1 MKNES
6 MERKQSSLTPVLIGT
21 DTKPYVSVKK
31 LRECLRNNDIR
42 NVALT
47 GPFGSGK
54 SSVIK
59 TLMSEEAENYHFLEI
74 SLATLDAIK
83 HKGSKSDK
91 RKGTGNGQEELS
103 KRIEIGILQQLVY
116 REKDTTLPYSRF
128 RRIHFFENDELT
140 QIVILTLLA
149 VLSIAIA
156 FEPSFMKIDTL
167 YEMFNFG
174 ETNIIFDFAAFFYLL
189 WFGWIFLHWL
199 FKKYW
204 GSKFSK
210 LNLMDGEIEVKESGS
225 IFNEHLEEIIYFF
238 QSTDYDVVVLE
249 DLDRF
254 DNSLIFLKL
263 RELNYLL
270 RQSKVINRKIVFIYS
285 VRDDLFSDASRTKFF
300 DYIIPVV
307 PIMNV
312 SNAEELLK
320 DELQKI
326 GYTDIKDEDL
336 GDIAGF
342 IDDMRLLHNIVNEYQ
357 QYREQL
363 MGKSSKLD
371 ATKLLASIVY
381 KNYYPDEYA
390 LMHSDEGRIAKCIKA
405 KKAFIEHAIEEK
417 IEKGKENAKN
427 DYEAKKASIHLSQ
440 KELRLL
446 YVYEYLEEI
455 ADGTFNSFVINGTS
469 YTPKEVAEDERVFDQ
484 LRANN
489 TVTYFRSSTNR
500 NYTSSIVFSEL
511 EKNVS
516 EIPYEKRKAMIGDTD
531 DNVESVLESYEVQ
544 EDMIHNYSLQK
555 LLMQFDVQSTK
566 EYKDIKLVPMEEL
579 FLKRGY
585 VAEDYADYLSF
596 FYPGM
601 ITENDRQ
608 LLLEMKLDKKPAYD
622 RRIDK
627 IDNFMSKLP
636 GYVYDTDS
644 IMNLQVVAYLVQDV
658 TKIKELTL
666 VVKRL
671 KQDYKHQSLLV
682 AFNKEMKLYS
692 GKLNQMYMHRN
703 ADDAW
708 KNIMRWKN
716 EQEKE
721 LLMQIWLQWALVKDV
736 KEPQRTWL
744 NKNYGFLSSRIG
756 EIDLEKATVLLAGS
770 KCEKMDAQSPELL
783 EKMVK
788 ASAYEINAEN
798 LAVICSHYLGEKKF
812 IGAVY
817 YSDIKRVKEEKFQ
830 EYVQTNIN
838 DVIRCLPDLPFEP
851 ADSQIL
857 IINDET
863 INEDLWVNYISKQT
877 TYIPD
882 AHSINNAERLKVLYT
897 RGHVDGTWANVYYYY
912 AHYGVDKELASFVS
926 EKVDSLEKN
935 EMTLAYNEK
944 LVLYHQLILT
954 NLLPL
959 DVFKKLYGKFGYKAS
974 QSEIDYLDMMDEER
988 ISYMT
993 AHSKIEYSVKMRTW
1007 MEDKPEYAD
1016 FMMRN
1021 KRHLIED
1028 YKEINYTPELGE
1040 KILESNS
1047 LTDEQKRMFI
1057 PMFSAKLISGSSNL
1071 AYLICRMLNEK
1082 PMTLDVEQVLAII
1095 KYCKDEEARVTYA
1108 AYTIDRNINDLEL
1121 IKKILTALRGK
1132 IQKLAENG
1140 NPRLQKNYWNELLIK
1155 VLQDGG
1161 FISSVSDQ
1169 GDSIKVYTKKW

>member
-1 MKNES
+1 MDC
-6 MERKQSSLTPVLIGT
+6 KQSTLTPVLIST
-21 DTKPYVSVKK
+21 NSKPYISVKK
-31 LRECLRNNDIR
+31 LRECLCSDDIR

-59 TLMSEEAENYHFLEI
+59 TLMNEEAENYHFLEI
-74 SLATLDAIK
+74 SLATLDTIK
-83 HKGSKSDK
+83 YEDSKSEK
-91 RKGTGNGQEELS
+91 SEGAGNSQEELS
-103 KRIEIGILQQLVY
+103 KKIEIGILQQLVY
-116 REKDTTLPYSRF
+116 REKDTTLPFSRF
-128 RRIHFFENDELT
+128 RRIHFFEKYELS
-140 QIVILTLLA
+140 QVAILTLLA
-149 VLSIAIA
+149 VLCVAIA

-174 ETNIIFDFAAFFYLL
+174 KINVIFDFASLFYLL

-210 LNLMDGEIEVKESGS
+210 LNLMDAEIEVKESGS

-238 QSTDYDVVVLE
+238 QSTDYNVVVLE

-270 RQSKVINRKIVFIYS
+270 RQSKLINRKIVFIYS

-312 SNAEELLK
+312 SNAEGLLK

-371 ATKLLASIVY
+371 ATKLLALIVY
-381 KNYYPDEYA
+381 KNYFPDEYA
-390 LMHSDEGRIAKCIKA
+390 LMHSDKGRIAACIEA
-405 KKAFIEHAIEEK
+405 KNAFIKYAIGEK
-417 IEKGKENAKN
+417 IEKGKIKAKK
-427 DYEAKKASIHLSQ
+427 DYEAKLASIHLSQ

-446 YVYEYLEEI
+446 YVYEYIEKI
-455 ADGTFNSFVINGTS
+455 ADSAFASFVINEVS
-469 YTPKEVAEDERVFDQ
+469 YTPKEVAKDERVFDQ

-489 TVTYFRSSTNR
+489 TVIYKRSTTSR
-500 NYTSSIVFSEL
+500 NNDSIVDFSEL
-511 EKNVS
+511 EKRVS
-516 EIPYEKRKAMIGDTD
+516 KIPYEKRKALIGDTD
-531 DNVESVLESYEVQ
+531 DNVESLLESYEVQ

-555 LLMQFDVQSTK
+555 LLMQFDIQNTK
-566 EYKDIKLVPMEEL
+566 EYKDIKLMPMEEL

-585 VAEDYADYLSF
+585 IAEDYADYLSF

-644 IMNLQVVAYLVQDV
+644 IMNLQVVAYLTQDK
-658 TKIKELTL
+658 TKIKELAL

-671 KQDYKHQSLLV
+671 KQNYRHLSFLV
-682 AFNKEMKLYS
+682 AFNREMKLYS
-692 GKLNQMYMHRN
+692 VELNKMYMHRN
-703 ADDAW
+703 ADNAW
-708 KNIMRWKN
+708 QNIMRWKN
-716 EQEKE
+716 EQEKK

-736 KEPQRTWL
+736 KDSQRAWL

-756 EIDLEKATVLLAGS
+756 EIDLEKASVLLAGS
-770 KCEKMDAQSPELL
+770 KCEKLDAQSSELL

-788 ASAYEINAEN
+788 TSAYEINAEN
-798 LAVICSHYLGEKKF
+798 LAVICNHYLNEKKV

-817 YSDIKRVKEEKFQ
+817 YSEIKRVKEENFQ
-830 EYVQTNIN
+830 KNVQTNIN
-838 DVIRCLPDLPFEP
+838 NVIKCLPDLPYEP

-857 IINDET
+857 IVNDET
-863 INEDLWVNYISKQT
+863 IYEDLWVNYIGKQT
-877 TYIPD
+877 SYIPD
-882 AHSINNAERLKVLYT
+882 AHRITNMERLKVLYT
-897 RGHVDGTWANVYYYY
+897 MGHIDGTWSNVYYYY
-912 AHYGVDKELASFVS
+912 TQYGVDKELATFVS
-926 EKVDSLEKN
+926 DKVDFLEKN
-935 EMTLAYNEK
+935 GMTLAHNEK
-944 LVLYHQLILT
+944 LILYHQLILT

-959 DVFKKLYGKFGYKAS
+959 DVFKKLYGKFGFKAS
-974 QSEIDYLDMMDEER
+974 SSETDCLDKMDEEK
-988 ISYMT
+988 IGFMI
-993 AHSKIEYSVKMRTW
+993 AHNKIEYSVKMRTW
-1007 MEDKPEYAD
+1007 MEDKPAYVD
-1016 FMMRN
+1016 FIMRN
-1021 KRHLIED
+1021 KKHLLVD
-1028 YKEINYTPELGE
+1028 YKEISYTSELGE
-1040 KILESNS
+1040 KILESNG
-1047 LTDEQKRMFI
+1047 LTDDQKRMFI
-1057 PMFSAKLISGSSNL
+1057 PMFSEKLISDSSNL

-1082 PMTLDVEQVLAII
+1082 PMVLDVQQVLAII
-1095 KYCKDEEARVTYA
+1095 KYCKNEQERVIYA
-1108 AYTIDRNINDLEL
+1108 AYTIDKNINEIKL
-1121 IKKILTALRGK
+1121 IKNILTALRGK

-1140 NPRLQKNYWNELLIK
+1140 NPKLPKNYWNELLIK
-1155 VLQDGG
+1155 VLQKGG

-1169 GDSIKVYTKKW
+1169 KDSIKVYTKKW